1 YTNTGDTCDMT
12 TDYLLSVDKDIG
24 VFEVSN
30 TNKMKNQLLEERVL
44 EKFEIEREYL
54 ERKGIS
60 WGMVTEEEI
69 DKIMARNIS
78 YIHDYFD
85 IRSYDVYR
93 EMANQHIEDLSM
105 VL

>member
-1 YTNTGDTCDMT
+1 
-12 TDYLLSVDKDIG
+12 
-24 VFEVSN
+24 
-30 TNKMKNQLLEERVL
+30 MKNQLLEERVI
-44 EKFEIEREYL
+44 EKFEIEREYW

-93 EMANQHIEDLSM
+93 EIAIQHIEDLSM
-105 VL
+105 ILLNRLINNSRSIRDNSCNNSTFLTYIVTLLVT